1 MICIIVECLN
11 RMNDIEL
18 VKKKKKKKRNE
29 TVNVKEREDGY
40 RNRMIVKKQR

>member
-29 TVNVKEREDGY
+29 TVNEREDGY

>member
-1 MICIIVECLN
+1 MICIIVDCLN

-29 TVNVKEREDGY
+29 TVKEREDGY

>member
-1 MICIIVECLN
+1 MICIIVDCLN

-18 VKKKKKKKRNE
+18 VKKKKKKKKRNE
-29 TVNVKEREDGY
+29 TVNEREDGY

>member
-29 TVNVKEREDGY
+29 TVKEREDGY

>member
-18 VKKKKKKKRNE
+18 VKKKKKKRKW
-29 TVNVKEREDGY
+29 EDGY